1 MDKDKPIYLFNG
13 MPLQSKYNNNYTR
26 GEKIEIVLQL
36 ENDYQNGMLSGN
48 TLKEIILNKLYGSFT
63 ALRILSNMQE
73 KGIIKTNP
81 FTNNN
86 KPILPKKTIFDW

>member
-36 ENDYQNGMLSGN
+36 ENDYQNHKAYKQNPCLLNVATLEVGMILFLSFLSSHF
-48 TLKEIILNKLYGSFT
+48 TLQRLIKLW
-63 ALRILSNMQE
+63 QVE
-73 KGIIKTNP
+73 KRN
-81 FTNNN
+81 
-86 KPILPKKTIFDW
+86 